1 MPIPKFNET
10 MLPILK
16 NISDEKEYTL
26 LQMVEILSKD
36 FHITQEELNLKT
48 SAWIG
53 KFYDKVWWGKTY
65 LKQAGLIEHPKRW
78 FFQITQE
85 WKKVLQEN
93 LSEISVNYLKK
104 YPSFVKFISPS
115 KKDKQNTEIPENL
128 TPNELIEKWFQNIE
142 LALKNNLLDQLKE
155 VDPYYFEKI
164 ILELFKK
171 MWYWDFEETPKSRD
185 GWIDWIIFQDQLWID
200 RIYTQAKRYN
210 SNNVTEK
217 EIRNF
222 IWAMSGDVSKWIFVT
237 TSDFDKWALEKAH
250 NAKLHKIIL
259 INGEK
264 LAELMIKYNVW
275 VQEKKTYKIKE
286 IDLDFFSIDEF

>member
-1 MPIPKFNET
+1 MAIPKFHET

-16 NISDEKEYTL
+16 NISDGKEYTL
-26 LQMVEILSKD
+26 NQMVEILSKE
-36 FHITQEELNLKT
+36 FQITPEELGLK
-48 SAWIG
+48 SSNGGWE
-53 KFYDKVWWGKTY
+53 FYNKVWWGKSY
-65 LKQAGLIEHPKRW
+65 LKQAWLIEYPKRW

-104 YPSFVKFISPS
+104 YPSFIKFISPS
-115 KKDKQNTEIPENL
+115 KKDKQNTEISENL

-164 ILELFKK
+164 ILKLFKK

-185 GWIDWIIFQDQLWID
+185 GWIDGIIFQDQLWID
-200 RIYTQAKRYN
+200 RIYTQAKRYTT
-210 SNNVTEK
+210 SNVTEK

-237 TSDFDKWALEKAH
+237 ISDFDKWAIQKAN

-275 VQEKKTYKIKE
+275 VQVKNTYEIKE
-286 IDLDFFSIDEF
+286 IDLDFFSVDEF

>member
-1 MPIPKFNET
+1 

-16 NISDEKEYTL
+16 NISDGKEYTL
-26 LQMVEILSKD
+26 NQMVEILSKE
-36 FHITQEELNLKT
+36 FKITQEELNFKT
-48 SAWIG
+48 SNWWWE
-53 KFYDKVWWGKTY
+53 FYNKVWWGKAY
-65 LKQAGLIEHPKRW
+65 LKQAWLIESPKRW
-78 FFQITQE
+78 FLKITDA

-93 LSEISVNYLKK
+93 LSEISVSYLKK
-104 YPSFVKFISPS
+104 YTDFMNFISPS

-155 VDPYYFEKI
+155 INPYYFEKV

-171 MWYWDFEETPKSRD
+171 MWYGDFEETPKSRD
-185 GWIDWIIFQDQLWID
+185 WWIDGIIFQDQLWID

-210 SNNVTEK
+210 SNNVTER

-237 TSDFDKWALEKAH
+237 TSNFDKWALEKAH

-259 INGEK
+259 INWEK

-275 VQEKKTYKIKE
+275 VQVKNTYEIKE
-286 IDLDFFSIDEF
+286 IDLDFFSVDEF

>member
-16 NISDEKEYTL
+16 NISDGKEYTL
-26 LQMVEILSKD
+26 NQMVEILSKE
-36 FHITQEELNLKT
+36 FKITQEELNFKT
-48 SAWIG
+48 SNWWWE
-53 KFYDKVWWGKTY
+53 FYNKVWWGKAY
-65 LKQAGLIEHPKRW
+65 LKQAWLIESPKRW
-78 FFQITQE
+78 FLKITDA

-93 LSEISVNYLKK
+93 LSEISVSYLKK
-104 YPSFVKFISPS
+104 YTDFMNFISPS

-155 VDPYYFEKI
+155 INPYYFEKV

-171 MWYWDFEETPKSRD
+171 MWYGDFEETPKSRD
-185 GWIDWIIFQDQLWID
+185 WWIDGIIFQDQLWID

-210 SNNVTEK
+210 SNNVTER

-237 TSDFDKWALEKAH
+237 TSNFDKWALEKAH

-259 INGEK
+259 INWEK

-275 VQEKKTYKIKE
+275 VQVKNTYEIKE
-286 IDLDFFSIDEF
+286 IDLDFFSVDEF